1 MRARLGSGVQK
12 DLSDVN
18 QHRERA
24 GLVIA
29 FLTAASSNNVS
40 FGEIGAHKRDK
51 EEKNM
56 TEILNVVN
64 PEIHGHGNP
73 RKSGKGKQKKEKK
86 AQQGKKQSRKSE
98 DYRNKN

>member
-1 MRARLGSGVQK
+1 MRAKLGLGVQK

-51 EEKNM
+51 EEKCP
-56 TEILNVVN
+56 IPVV
-64 PEIHGHGNP
+64 
-73 RKSGKGKQKKEKK
+73 
-86 AQQGKKQSRKSE
+86 
-98 DYRNKN
+98 

>member
-1 MRARLGSGVQK
+1 MRAKLGLGVQK
-12 DLSDVN
+12 DLSDVH

-29 FLTAASSNNVS
+29 FLTSASSNNVS

-56 TEILNVVN
+56 TEILNVVKWKKTN
-64 PEIHGHGNP
+64 GETNCE
-73 RKSGKGKQKKEKK
+73 RKKL
-86 AQQGKKQSRKSE
+86 
-98 DYRNKN
+98 

>member
-1 MRARLGSGVQK
+1 MRAKLGLGVQK
-12 DLSDVN
+12 DLSYVH

-56 TEILNVVN
+56 TEILNVVKWKKTAKERN
-64 PEIHGHGNP
+64 LVRQMG
-73 RKSGKGKQKKEKK
+73 KQTAKGKNSDN
-86 AQQGKKQSRKSE
+86 ATR
-98 DYRNKN
+98 